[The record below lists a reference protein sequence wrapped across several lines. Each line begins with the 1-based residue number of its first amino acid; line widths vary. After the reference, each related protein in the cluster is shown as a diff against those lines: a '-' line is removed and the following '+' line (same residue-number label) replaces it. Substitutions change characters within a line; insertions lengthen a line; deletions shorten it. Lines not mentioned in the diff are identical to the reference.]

1 MLKKIV
7 LGALLIGLVALL
19 IVGAVNRTNAKS
31 GEGAGETGR
40 RGQATE
46 SVMADAVAQGSGSRW
61 SETETPQGATGRGG
75 GGGRW
80 VQGGSPDQ
88 GSAPEQAPAGQ
99 SGVPQAD
106 VQSDEWRSLQGTVVS
121 VADDLVEI
129 RTAEGEVIP
138 FEGRPLSF
146 AAEQR
151 FTLKVGDAVTFAGF
165 EENGEF
171 KLGQVTNLGNGAS
184 ITLRDTSGRPGWSGR
199 GRRS

>member
-7 LGALLIGLVALL
+7 LGALLTGLVAVL

-31 GEGAGETGR
+31 GEGARETGR

-46 SVMADAVAQGSGSRW
+46 SVTADAVAPGRGGRW

-80 VQGGSPDQ
+80 AQGGSPEQ
-88 GSAPEQAPAGQ
+88 GSALEQAPAGQ

-106 VQSDEWRSLQGTVVS
+106 VQPDEWRSLQGTVVS

-129 RTAEGEVIP
+129 RTAAGEVIP

-146 AAEQR
+146 AAEQG

-165 EENGEF
+165 EENDEF
-171 KLGQVTNLGNGAS
+171 MIGRVTNLGNGAS